1 MPNSCDMFDR
11 MIYMDHHATTPVAP
25 EVLAHMLPF
34 LSDCHGNA
42 HSRHAAGKRAAEA
55 IAEARA
61 EIAGTIGADPREI
74 IFTSGA
80 TEANNLAIRGA
91 LAHAACRGTAV
102 ITGATE
108 HHAVL
113 DVCAQHPCTVLSVD
127 GHGQI
132 DPAAVDAAITPE
144 TGLISLML
152 ANNEIGSL
160 HDIAAIGRIAKARG
174 VWLHV
179 DAAQAL
185 ATEPIAVDAL
195 GVDLL
200 SLSAHKAYG
209 PQGVGA
215 LYCRRR
221 GPRVRLDPLF
231 VGGGQENGRRSGT
244 LNVPGIVGFA
254 AACRLLRER
263 RDSDR
268 AHLCEL
274 RERLWSVLQPVPGLI
289 ANGHPSE
296 RLPGNLNVTIC
307 GVDAQELL
315 ARMPE
320 ICLSAGAACT
330 SVAPRPSHVLR
341 AIGRSA
347 DEARSSIRFGLGRG
361 NTIAEVDEV
370 IARMIPLICEL
381 RRDSPEG
388 LADLESCPLD

>member
-1 MPNSCDMFDR
+1 

-25 EVLAHMLPF
+25 EVLDSMLPF
-34 LSDCHGNA
+34 LREQYGNP
-42 HSRHAAGKRAAEA
+42 HSWHAAGKRAAKA
-55 IAEARA
+55 VAEARA
-61 EIAGTIGADPREI
+61 EVAACIGADPREI

-80 TEANNLAIRGA
+80 TEADNLAIQGA
-91 LAHAACRGTAV
+91 LRHAACRGSEV

-113 DVCAQHPCTVLSVD
+113 DVCARHPQRILPVD
-127 GHGQI
+127 AHGQV
-132 DPAAVDAAITPE
+132 DPTAVNEAITAD

-152 ANNEIGSL
+152 ANNEIGTL
-160 HDIAAIGRIAKARG
+160 HDIAAVGRIAKSRG
-174 VWLHV
+174 IWFHV

-185 ATEPIAVDAL
+185 ATEAIDVNVL
-195 GVDLL
+195 GADLL

-221 GPRVRLDPLF
+221 SPRVRLEPLLH
-231 VGGGQENGRRSGT
+231 GGGQEDARRSGT
-244 LNVPGIVGFA
+244 LNVPGIVGFG

-263 RDSDR
+263 RERDR
-268 AHLCEL
+268 VHLCEL
-274 RERLWSVLQPVPGLI
+274 RSALWQGLQARLPDLI
-289 ANGHPSE
+289 VNGHPST
-296 RLPGNLNVTIC
+296 RLPGNLNITVP

-315 ARMPE
+315 AGLPD

-361 NTIAEVDEV
+361 NTLSEVDVV
-370 IARMIPLICEL
+370 IARVVARVCEL
-381 RRDSPEG
+381 RNTHSDGLPE
-388 LADLESCPLD
+388 LESCPA